1 MKSERE
7 SVCFRSFFFCFFL
20 LLIWQLF
27 DELRSVLG
35 SGGLVGERRGSEM
48 VVDDY
53 VGRNV
58 CSGSQKDREKQP
70 GDGLPI

>member
-1 MKSERE
+1 MI
-7 SVCFRSFFFCFFL
+7 SFFFFFFL
-20 LLIWQLF
+20 QLF
-27 DELRSVLG
+27 DELRSVWVVG
-35 SGGLVGERRGSEM
+35 VVGERRGSEM